1 MVEIVF
7 EEAGNRFYLAMYG
20 HAGYNPGNDVVCAG
34 VSAIIYALAGYIANA
49 EGLKVNSD
57 KYEPGEAEFDVE
69 GDARQAFEMAYIGLA
84 QISQEYPD
92 NVQVT
97 NFSQS

>member
-7 EEAGNRFYLAMYG
+7 EEAGNRCYLAMHG

-34 VSAIIYALAGYIANA
+34 VSAIVCALAGYIANA
-49 EGLKVNSD
+49 DGLKISTER
-57 KYEPGEAEFDVE
+57 YEPGEAEFDVE
-69 GDARQAFEMAYIGLA
+69 GDALQVFEMAYIGLA
-84 QISQEYPD
+84 QIAQKYPQ
-92 NVQVT
+92 NVQIT